1 MQSSAAIRHILAQ
14 LESSLPSWLH
24 YHNAAHTRDVMEASE
39 TLSRT
44 EALKEET
51 HTILMT
57 AAAYHD
63 AGFLYAYDGHEE
75 HSCRI
80 AKEILP
86 GYGYREEQI
95 ERCCELILF
104 TLPGHLPEDP
114 LAAILCDA
122 DLDYL
127 GRPDYADIATKL
139 RKEWE
144 AIGVVYS
151 EKDWLDMQIAY
162 LKKHRYRTPSARAL
176 REAGQ
181 ETNVR
186 YLEKLRQQL

>member
-1 MQSSAAIRHILAQ
+1 M
-14 LESSLPSWLH
+14 EKE
-24 YHNAAHTRDVMEASE
+24 AHT
-39 TLSRT
+39 L
-44 EALKEET
+44 
-51 HTILMT
+51 LMT

-63 AGFLYAYDGHEE
+63 AGFLFAYDGHEE

-80 AKEILP
+80 ARETLP
-86 GYGYREEQI
+86 DYGYGEHQI

-127 GRPDYADIATKL
+127 GRSDYPEISIKL
-139 RKEWE
+139 RQEWE
-144 AIGVVYS
+144 AIGLVYS
-151 EKDWLDMQIAY
+151 EKEWLDMQIAY
-162 LKKHRYRTPSARAL
+162 LSQHRYRTHSALAL

-181 ETNVR
+181 EANVH